1 MYIFEYIYIYIY
13 IGVVSYIYRY
23 IHMYLH
29 IHIHIYVYIFEYMYM
44 YIYCFCR
51 GINFECIYKN
61 GSLRIIIT
69 DIWHCFYTYTHATLY
84 SMRRLV
90 VPLEGS

>member
-1 MYIFEYIYIYIY
+1 
-13 IGVVSYIYRY
+13 
-23 IHMYLH
+23 MYLH
-29 IHIHIYVYIFEYMYM
+29 IHIHTYVYIFEYMYM

-69 DIWHCFYTYTHATLY
+69 DIWHCMLHLHTHATLY